1 MLYSYGYLK
10 KYGQK
15 IIRPTIT
22 ALIEAIRTILA
33 IISLIILTVL
43 LLSAAGMAKADNL
56 GDAWNKLG
64 LTASSAGYAENS
76 PEAVIA
82 YAIQIVLSFVGV
94 VFLILMIYGGFLWM
108 TARGVEEQVTKAKN
122 IIIAAIIGLI
132 IVIAAYA
139 ISYFVIKQLG
149 VKTLK

>member
-1 MLYSYGYLK
+1 MKFYK
-10 KYGQK
+10 
-15 IIRPTIT
+15 
-22 ALIEAIRTILA
+22 

>member
-1 MLYSYGYLK
+1 MKFYK
-10 KYGQK
+10 
-15 IIRPTIT
+15 
-22 ALIEAIRTILA
+22 

-82 YAIQIVLSFVGV
+82 YGIQIVLSFVGV